1 MLLNLQSP
9 KDVCMMKRGIWLWTW
24 NEGLESHVWS
34 SKWLMR
40 AFSWGFNWKRLQWA
54 NFPLNS
60 LYFKAWWPPG
70 QEIHTIPLPSDFH
83 GLCFHWLNIFQSTIH
98 SREPWSAFFSYRNF
112 KNRND
117 CICLLNFPV
126 TTSSTKDLESWN
138 DQKGTQFWNCTLLVK
153 LAHLRFK
160 SGIPWWFY
168 HLTPTPKK
176 NLLLFMNAK

>member
-1 MLLNLQSP
+1 MPLDLQSP

-40 AFSWGFNWKRLQWA
+40 AFSWGFNWQRLQWA
-54 NFPLNS
+54 KFPLNS
-60 LYFKAWWPPG
+60 LYFQTWWPPG
-70 QEIHTIPLPSDFH
+70 QEIHALPLHGVFH

-98 SREPWSAFFSYRNF
+98 SREPWSALFSYRNF
-112 KNRND
+112 INRND
-117 CICLLNFPV
+117 CICLLNIPV

-138 DQKGTQFWNCTLLVK
+138 DQTGTEFWNCTLLVK
-153 LAHLRFK
+153 LTHLRFK

-168 HLTPTPKK
+168 HLTPTLEK